1 MHVEFK
7 TLSRSV
13 ALRQHPSPD
22 PIRYHERILHVAL
35 SPRQFSRDGILEVR
49 SVAHAL
55 SPVESKVGWGR
66 SSRRP
71 PNGSVSNSAFVGDR
85 YSCLADLL
93 AHYGEK
99 AGRQQKRCAPAQ
111 GHGVQASPPAALLR
125 LDYTRPP
132 DRRVDAYPALMSA
145 SAAVRHLRQRF
156 VGRTAEL
163 SQRRPRQDI
172 HGGQKRCQ

>member
-1 MHVEFK
+1 M
-7 TLSRSV
+7 LLLGSIP
-13 ALRQHPSPD
+13 ALT

-111 GHGVQASPPAALLR
+111 GHGVQASALLR
-125 LDYTRPP
+125 LGYTRPP
-132 DRRVDAYPALMSA
+132 DRRVDANPALMSA
-145 SAAVRHLRQRF
+145 SAAVRHLRPVLKWAAQQ
-156 VGRTAEL
+156 GW
-163 SQRRPRQDI
+163 RRP
-172 HGGQKRCQ
+172 HPS